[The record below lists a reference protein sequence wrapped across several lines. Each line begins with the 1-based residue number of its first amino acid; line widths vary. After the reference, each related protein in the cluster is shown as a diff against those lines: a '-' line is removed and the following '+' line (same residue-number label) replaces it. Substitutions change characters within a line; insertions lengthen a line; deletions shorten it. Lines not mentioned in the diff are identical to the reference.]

1 MVQRKINTSSR
12 NVETKSGEEER
23 KICILNKCK
32 WDNSPITRFGR
43 NLLYFKIKIYY
54 VCVLK

>member
-1 MVQRKINTSSR
+1 MMQRKINTSSR

-32 WDNSPITRFGR
+32 WD
-43 NLLYFKIKIYY
+43 
-54 VCVLK
+54 